1 MSTYTQQQILAAK
14 RADIKSFLESHGEK
28 LTRKGSEYLWEKHQ
42 VWINGSSWYSHYEEV
57 GGHAVDFVKRFY
69 GLPFRDA
76 VRELTG
82 KTVQGKKTKAVLVPL
97 LYRILGKKFVYPIIA
112 KAEYD
117 AAKTY
122 EPVAARFSSVQS
134 IKDDEQRH
142 GDTVNGL
149 L

>member
-1 MSTYTQQQILAAK
+1 MNPIAEEEMKILLKAQQ
-14 RADIKSFLESHGEK
+14 GE
-28 LTRKGSEYLWEKHQ
+28 L
-42 VWINGSSWYSHYEEV
+42 
-57 GGHAVDFVKRFY
+57 
-69 GLPFRDA
+69 DA
-76 VRELTG
+76 VLMYNALADTVEDPKDAETFRQLAKEEGRHAAVFRELTG